1 MFTVYF
7 VGQYW
12 LIFVQVGYMIQ
23 HGVDE
28 DHDEELELMNYSQ
41 FTSFISN
48 DGWDIKEKT
57 SFDQVIIATYFALT
71 SLSTVGLGD
80 FYPISDIERL
90 MGSFVLLAGVC
101 MMSYVLSSLR
111 FMIKNIDKLNGE
123 FEQRDELENFFIMLE
138 MFNHG
143 K

>member
-12 LIFVQVGYMIQ
+12 LILVQIGYMIQ
-23 HGVDE
+23 HGAHE
-28 DHDEELELMNYSQ
+28 NEEEMELVKYSYHI
-41 FTSFISN
+41 SFITN
-48 DGWDIKEKT
+48 DGWDIKDKS
-57 SFDQVIIATYFALT
+57 SFEQVIIATYFALT

-80 FYPISDIERL
+80 FFPISDIERL
-90 MGSFVLLAGVC
+90 LGSFVLLGGVL

-123 FEQRDELENFFIMLE
+123 FEERDELENFFIMLE

-143 K
+143 Q

>member
-12 LIFVQVGYMIQ
+12 LILVQVGYMMQ
-23 HGVDE
+23 HGVHE
-28 DHDEELELMNYSQ
+28 GVVHENEEEMELVKYSHHI
-41 FTSFISN
+41 SFITN

-57 SFDQVIIATYFALT
+57 SFEQVIVATYFALT

-80 FYPISDIERL
+80 FYPISDTERL
-90 MGSFVLLAGVC
+90 LGSFVLLAGVC

-123 FEQRDELENFFIMLE
+123 FE
-138 MFNHG
+138 
-143 K
+143 